1 MSMKLISFVF
11 SFKNEEK
18 NLKELVD
25 RVDKTIKKVGSY
37 KYELIFVND
46 NSNDSSENILE
57 DLFDIIFDELKK
69 NGRVKITNFGTFTVR
84 KKNSRI
90 GRNPKTK
97 EIKTISERNVILFK
111 PSNEFKKKINI
122 NND

>member
-1 MSMKLISFVF
+1 MRLNLTKKDIINSLYLQIGYP
-11 SFKNEEK
+11 KN
-18 NLKELVD
+18 V
-25 RVDKTIKKVGSY
+25 T
-37 KYELIFVND
+37 
-46 NSNDSSENILE
+46 ENILE

-69 NGRVKITNFGTFTVR
+69 NGKVKITNFGTFSVR

-111 PSNEFKKKINI
+111 PSNELKKKINI
-122 NND
+122 TNDR